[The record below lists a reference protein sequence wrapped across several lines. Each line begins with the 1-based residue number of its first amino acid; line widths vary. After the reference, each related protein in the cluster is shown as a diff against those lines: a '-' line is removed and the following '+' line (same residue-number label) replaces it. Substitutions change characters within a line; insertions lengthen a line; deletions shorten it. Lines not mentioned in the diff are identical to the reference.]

1 MRIREVAV
9 VGNCSFTALRYISQ
23 VIPSTVIHT
32 VRRQISWRQFI
43 SSWCRLLDILEKFCM
58 NFIEKIIEIKREST
72 QNYPQSMFH
81 IKKKKTTLNVPTY
94 CFEKNTLRGFEPDA
108 SRCSIM

>member
-32 VRRQISWRQFI
+32 VRRQISWRQLI

-58 NFIEKIIEIKREST
+58 NFIEKLIEMKRKST
-72 QNYPQSMFH
+72 QNYPQSMSH
-81 IKKKKTTLNVPTY
+81 IKKTTLNVPTY
-94 CFEKNTLRGFEPDA
+94 RFEKNTLRGFEPDA
-108 SRCSIM
+108 SRC